1 MGEDRGSTGTT
12 TTAAETQA
20 RRVAGAGRTT
30 DPPAAIPGLDAA
42 GGLAALR
49 GLLARPLASYY
60 LLLSSAGLLLLIG
73 LTMVFSA
80 TSVKDYAEAGDASAS
95 VTKQAVFAVIGIVA
109 FWACQRLPASTF
121 RSLGRPVL

>member
-1 MGEDRGSTGTT
+1 MGEDRGTSTGTT
-12 TTAAETQA
+12 TQTPPRRA
-20 RRVAGAGRTT
+20 RGAGRTA
-30 DPPAAIPGLDAA
+30 DPPPALAGLDPA

-80 TSVKDYAEAGDASAS
+80 TSVRDYAEAGDA
-95 VTKQAVFAVIGIVA
+95 
-109 FWACQRLPASTF
+109 
-121 RSLGRPVL
+121 RPR